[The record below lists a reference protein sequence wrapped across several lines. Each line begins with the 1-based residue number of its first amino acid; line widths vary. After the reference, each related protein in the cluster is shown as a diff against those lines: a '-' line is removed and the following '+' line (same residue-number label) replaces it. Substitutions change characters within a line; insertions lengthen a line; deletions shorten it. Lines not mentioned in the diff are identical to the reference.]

1 MTLQVGIR
9 FARNVRFLVL
19 LGCPLIATAWMT
31 EAAAGQSGLASGRV
45 EGVIVDESDGV
56 VPDAAVTANSDATGL
71 SEIRTSDAN
80 GHFLFPYLS
89 PGTYHLSIEK
99 AGFKIAQLDNVVVM
113 VGTTVSLR
121 PQLTIGSENVRVV
134 VSAEQPLIDPTRSS
148 VSAVIGPG
156 TIENLPLNGR
166 DFTDFVL
173 LTPGA
178 TTDGQFGMVS
188 FNGIS
193 GNYNN
198 YTVDGGNNNNAFFS
212 QQIGRGTIP
221 FQFSEDVVQE
231 FQVNT
236 AGYEAEFGQSGGG
249 LVNTVT
255 KSGGNE
261 VHGDAY
267 YYVLDSALNAN
278 DSINNELGLP
288 KPPNRRQQFGGTV
301 GGPLKEDKLFY
312 LANYE
317 GQVRNEPV
325 TINDTAALQTVG
337 DAAAQTA
344 FLAANPAI
352 AKILAENSGSF
363 ARSFNQNT
371 AFLKLSGQL
380 TPMNTF
386 SATYNYQRFQS
397 PHGYFNTPTSTGDG
411 LALTDG
417 STSHFFQFTVVSTLS
432 AKSFNEARFHFAN
445 DLHSDLPI
453 SPPSSPSTVIQNPD
467 TGYAFGGNR
476 FQLSTTDRRFE
487 FSDNFTHVAGH
498 HTLRTGVD
506 INVNQDRDYFVY
518 GPAGDFHFASLTDLS
533 AGAFEY
539 DLQSFGQSTAL
550 FAVPTYSL
558 FAADQ
563 FRATA
568 RLTLNY
574 GVRWDYQ
581 KLAQPNVCNPAF
593 TLTCSIPL
601 DKDNVSPRAG
611 FAYSLDSKSGTV
623 VRGSFGLFYIQEDL
637 LDLSDAL
644 VSNGISRQFFFLT
657 GPGFGNQ
664 DPLVTYPN
672 GLTAPLAGGGGS
684 QSIHVFVPNFRNPY
698 VEQGNLAVEH
708 RFGASTAMSVGYVYA
723 HGLGLLGNSNGVT
736 RQANG
741 SFGFDLNLVPPDQQV
756 AFGGNFTQATV
767 NLPNGKSY
775 VVPEF
780 EAIDGLISSNF
791 SSINAVDNSGKSVY
805 HGMLFSLRHQ
815 SAQFQGAVAYT
826 FSKTIDQGTGY
837 MNQFDQESQRGPS
850 QLNQTHRL
858 VVSGAWSPELRGLK
872 GFTFSSVATVASGRP
887 YTGVFDT
894 ANVNFSV
901 VPGEGF
907 NSFLGPGVR
916 DVDVSVAR
924 SFKLNE
930 RLGLKFRIEAFDLFN
945 HANFQQGAVDNVQF
959 TTNERCTPQPDGSC
973 SPLPIW
979 DAKLNDHF
987 GKPQFAA
994 PKYGS
999 RNLQLSVRFSF

>member
-1 MTLQVGIR
+1 M
-9 FARNVRFLVL
+9 
-19 LGCPLIATAWMT
+19 
-31 EAAAGQSGLASGRV
+31 
-45 EGVIVDESDGV
+45 
-56 VPDAAVTANSDATGL
+56 
-71 SEIRTSDAN
+71 
-80 GHFLFPYLS
+80 
-89 PGTYHLSIEK
+89 
-99 AGFKIAQLDNVVVM
+99 
-113 VGTTVSLR
+113 
-121 PQLTIGSENVRVV
+121 
-134 VSAEQPLIDPTRSS
+134 
-148 VSAVIGPG
+148 
-156 TIENLPLNGR
+156 
-166 DFTDFVL
+166 
-173 LTPGA
+173 
-178 TTDGQFGMVS
+178 
-188 FNGIS
+188 
-193 GNYNN
+193 
-198 YTVDGGNNNNAFFS
+198 
-212 QQIGRGTIP
+212 
-221 FQFSEDVVQE
+221 
-231 FQVNT
+231 
-236 AGYEAEFGQSGGG
+236 
-249 LVNTVT
+249 
-255 KSGGNE
+255 
-261 VHGDAY
+261 
-267 YYVLDSALNAN
+267 
-278 DSINNELGLP
+278 
-288 KPPNRRQQFGGTV
+288 
-301 GGPLKEDKLFY
+301 
-312 LANYE
+312 
-317 GQVRNEPV
+317 
-325 TINDTAALQTVG
+325 
-337 DAAAQTA
+337 
-344 FLAANPAI
+344 
-352 AKILAENSGSF
+352 
-363 ARSFNQNT
+363 
-371 AFLKLSGQL
+371 
-380 TPMNTF
+380 
-386 SATYNYQRFQS
+386 
-397 PHGYFNTPTSTGDG
+397 
-411 LALTDG
+411 
-417 STSHFFQFTVVSTLS
+417 
-432 AKSFNEARFHFAN
+432 
-445 DLHSDLPI
+445 
-453 SPPSSPSTVIQNPD
+453 
-467 TGYAFGGNR
+467 
-476 FQLSTTDRRFE
+476 
-487 FSDNFTHVAGH
+487 
-498 HTLRTGVD
+498 
-506 INVNQDRDYFVY
+506 
-518 GPAGDFHFASLTDLS
+518 
-533 AGAFEY
+533 
-539 DLQSFGQSTAL
+539 
-550 FAVPTYSL
+550 
-558 FAADQ
+558 
-563 FRATA
+563 
-568 RLTLNY
+568 
-574 GVRWDYQ
+574 
-581 KLAQPNVCNPAF
+581 
-593 TLTCSIPL
+593 
-601 DKDNVSPRAG
+601 
-611 FAYSLDSKSGTV
+611 

-637 LDLSDAL
+637 LDVSDAL

-723 HGLGLLGNSNGVT
+723 HGLALLGNSNGVT

-791 SSINAVDNSGKSVY
+791 SSINAVDNSGKSIY

-815 SAQFQGAVAYT
+815 SAQFQGAVAYS

-837 MNQFDQESQRGPS
+837 MNQFDQQSQRGPS

-907 NSFLGPGVR
+907 NSFRGPGVR

-959 TTNERCTPQPDGSC
+959 TTIERCTPQPDGSC